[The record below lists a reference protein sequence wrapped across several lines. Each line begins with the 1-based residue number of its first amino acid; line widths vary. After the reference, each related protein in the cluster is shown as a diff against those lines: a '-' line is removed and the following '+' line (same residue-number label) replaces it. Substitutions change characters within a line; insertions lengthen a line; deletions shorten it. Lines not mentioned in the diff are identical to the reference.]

1 MFISFILNV
10 ALTTVI
16 ARTVQH
22 QCKIIYIN
30 DTLRVN
36 RLLTLI
42 QNSWNRIV
50 QSNSKTEKQ
59 NKNKDLQKVL
69 KGKFQ
74 LHIIFLQSSPSVASE
89 AGKYCFFYSVPAGW
103 S

>member
-50 QSNSKTEKQ
+50 QSNSKTEK
-59 NKNKDLQKVL
+59 KNQKQRL
-69 KGKFQ
+69 TK
-74 LHIIFLQSSPSVASE
+74 SV
-89 AGKYCFFYSVPAGW
+89 KR
-103 S
+103 